1 MMSRKLSIVLILVI
15 LSSFAAEAKDA
26 CPKKCVCSEDFTEVK
41 CRGMEEF
48 PVFDFA
54 SKVET
59 L

>member
-1 MMSRKLSIVLILVI
+1 MLILVI

-26 CPKKCVCSEDFTEVK
+26 CPKKCDCSEDLTEVK
-41 CRGMEEF
+41 CHGMEQF

-54 SKVET
+54 KRVET

>member
-1 MMSRKLSIVLILVI
+1 MMWRKLSIVLILVI

-26 CPKKCVCSEDFTEVK
+26 CPKKCDCSEDLTEVK
-41 CRGMEEF
+41 CHGMEQF

-54 SKVET
+54 KKVET